1 LRDPLIGKAL
11 ALIHDEPAYHWTIDA
26 LARQSGMSQGRGH

>member
-26 LARQSGMSQGRGH
+26 LRQSGMSQGRGH